1 MTAQLACWRD
11 CIDKGKIFCPHTG
24 FTKGSCFEADYFSKS
39 RTSNDYDR
47 DRCSDAFDQISV
59 DAESKK
65 RMKYFSCMHEPDCAP
80 SRYWVPQ
87 DEVEKTFQ
95 ILPETKGS
103 DGKTLYFRWRTVC
116 NYEVS
121 FPGDADY
128 GDEIELKFLYLGN
141 TKAVVSL
148 AKELKAGSKD
158 QAVYG
163 FDHQVNRKAGVLKFP
178 FPLKAYVTLKQYR
191 FLNYRP
197 SYFKVAMQMAKAKG
211 G

>member
-1 MTAQLACWRD
+1 M
-11 CIDKGKIFCPHTG
+11 
-24 FTKGSCFEADYFSKS
+24 
-39 RTSNDYDR
+39 
-47 DRCSDAFDQISV
+47 
-59 DAESKK
+59 
-65 RMKYFSCMHEPDCAP
+65 
-80 SRYWVPQ
+80 
-87 DEVEKTFQ
+87 
-95 ILPETKGS
+95 
-103 DGKTLYFRWRTVC
+103 C

-211 G
+211 GQKGGAGSGKILKSLSTKELLATIKVENDE